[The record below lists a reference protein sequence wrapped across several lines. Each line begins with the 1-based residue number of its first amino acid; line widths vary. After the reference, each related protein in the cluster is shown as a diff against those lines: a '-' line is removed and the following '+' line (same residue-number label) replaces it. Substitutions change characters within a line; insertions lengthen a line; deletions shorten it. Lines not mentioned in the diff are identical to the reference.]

1 MTEFTPEPV
10 QTPVG
15 YPYLKRPRAN
25 VPESRL
31 EKVLEIVSLVILVGV
46 GVVTIALWT
55 RLIDFVPTQMNL
67 FGSVDYFA
75 PKNTMIVIPSV
86 VLVLYVIATVAS
98 WYPQYL
104 PYAAKVTE
112 ENHIRLYSIGK
123 KSLSVLRME
132 LSLFFAY
139 LNIAGIL
146 TATPPYLM
154 HGLGRIYLYVTL
166 FVLVGTV
173 VYFVYREMLEK

>member
-1 MTEFTPEPV
+1 MTELNQPETV
-10 QTPVG
+10 S
-15 YPYLKRPRAN
+15 YSYLKRPRAV
-25 VPESRL
+25 VPESVL

-55 RLIDFVPTQMNL
+55 RLIDYVPTQMNL

-98 WYPQYL
+98 WFPQYL
-104 PYAAKVTE
+104 PYAVKITG
-112 ENHIRLYSIGK
+112 ENHVRQYSLGK
-123 KSLSVLRME
+123 KCLSVLRLE
-132 LSLFFAY
+132 FSLFFAY
-139 LNIAGIL
+139 LNVAGIL

-154 HGLGRIYLYVTL
+154 HGLGRTYLYITL
-166 FVLVGTV
+166 FALVGTV
-173 VYFVYREMLEK
+173 VYFVYREMLDK